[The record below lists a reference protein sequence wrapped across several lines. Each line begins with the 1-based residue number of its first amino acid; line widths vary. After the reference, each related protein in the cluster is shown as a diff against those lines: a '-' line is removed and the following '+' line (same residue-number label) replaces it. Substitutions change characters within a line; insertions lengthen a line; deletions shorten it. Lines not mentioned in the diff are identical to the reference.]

1 MPITGPNS
9 YPPTMALFLAHWD
22 EVNTELGAGGPLV
35 LPDGTTRAALSTL
48 RDELVA
54 FAASVQSELND
65 REVARGQI
73 EGSKALLLDRLGEF
87 NRKVRGFLG
96 HTPYARALPEVPA
109 TRAGE
114 GATVGPLDD
123 MASLW
128 GTINGATIPGFTGP
142 LLLLSGYALATFTTD
157 LAALKTAYGDYQQA
171 DQEVQI
177 ERQQRNDVQDVA
189 YAALR
194 AYRAA
199 VQGTFPPTHALVQ
212 SLPALSPPPG
222 STPDP
227 VTLSGNWN
235 AAAFQAELTWTASTN
250 PDLFQYEVRMTPGA
264 TYDPDADTVVG
275 NVPAS
280 GAPTLLTTAGLANP
294 GDTASFKV
302 YVVLNAGNEAGSNA
316 VTITRP

>member
-1 MPITGPNS
+1 MPISGPSS

-22 EVNTELGAGGPLV
+22 EVNTELGVAGPLV

-48 RDELVA
+48 RDELLA

-73 EGSKALLLDRLGEF
+73 EGSKALLLGRLGEF

-109 TRAGE
+109 TLAGE
-114 GATVGPLDD
+114 GATLAPLDD

-142 LLLLSGYALATFTTD
+142 LLLLSGYALAAFAAD
-157 LAALKTAYGDYQQA
+157 LAALKSAYGNYQTA
-171 DQEVQI
+171 DQQLRI

-199 VQGTFPPTHALVQ
+199 VQGTFAPTHALVE
-212 SLPALSPPPG
+212 SLPALTPPPG
-222 STPDP
+222 STPAA
-227 VTLSGNWN
+227 VTLSGSWN
-235 AAAFQAELTWTASTN
+235 AAAFQAELTWTVSSD

-264 TYDPDADTVVG
+264 TYDPDADAVVG

-280 GAPTLLTTAGLANP
+280 GAPTLLTSAGLANP

-302 YVVLNAGNEAGSNA
+302 FVILTTGNESGSNT